1 MHEKRKYAVRID
13 NVYFLKQL
21 GASLREAVADVPKEE
36 LPEEIRLALRRLD
49 RLSARQNPSARDT
62 PHDDPAA

>member
-1 MHEKRKYAVRID
+1 MHAKRKYAVRID

-49 RLSARQNPSARDT
+49 RLSARQNPSARGT

>member
-62 PHDDPAA
+62 PHDPAA

>member
-49 RLSARQNPSARDT
+49 RLAARQNPSARDT
-62 PHDDPAA
+62 PQDDPAA